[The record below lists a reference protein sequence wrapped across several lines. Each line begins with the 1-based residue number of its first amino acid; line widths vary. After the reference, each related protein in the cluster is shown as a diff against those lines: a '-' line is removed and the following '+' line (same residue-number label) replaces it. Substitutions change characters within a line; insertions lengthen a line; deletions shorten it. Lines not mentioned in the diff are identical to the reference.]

1 MDSSRNIIK
10 KLRENKLLNE
20 YKDYEGRKTEDLIS
34 RAQDGDQFA
43 TETLI
48 NRYMDLVRKMTYSK
62 FSRTGSDREDLQQVA
77 TMGLW
82 DAIMSYDIKKSG
94 DFEAYA
100 GMIIKR
106 KLTDEL
112 RKEDSDKR
120 RANADTTS
128 LDATMDANDDSDHG
142 GQMTKGENSGL
153 VDKTSRSG
161 LGLDPAD
168 VAIDNE
174 RTKDL
179 LKYMKEKLSST
190 ERDAV
195 MMFIKGYKVSE
206 IAEETGMKYKSVEN
220 ALMRV
225 KNKVADYL
233 RTRESKKIREVD
245 EIEFSD
251 EEKELLKNVLT
262 RINEEEEK
270 GSSL

>member
-1 MDSSRNIIK
+1 
-10 KLRENKLLNE
+10 
-20 YKDYEGRKTEDLIS
+20 
-34 RAQDGDQFA
+34 
-43 TETLI
+43 
-48 NRYMDLVRKMTYSK
+48 
-62 FSRTGSDREDLQQVA
+62 
-77 TMGLW
+77 
-82 DAIMSYDIKKSG
+82 
-94 DFEAYA
+94 
-100 GMIIKR
+100 
-106 KLTDEL
+106 
-112 RKEDSDKR
+112 
-120 RANADTTS
+120 
-128 LDATMDANDDSDHG
+128 
-142 GQMTKGENSGL
+142 
-153 VDKTSRSG
+153 
-161 LGLDPAD
+161 
-168 VAIDNE
+168 
-174 RTKDL
+174 
-179 LKYMKEKLSST
+179 MKEKLSST